1 MAGPSTLTTRGVTIA
16 AMLIALGRPAW
27 WLLALAGFLA
37 RGGIVVFVLAIVSVP
52 SPLVLSNILAPL
64 VTPLAFGTLL
74 PQTVVLIA
82 VGVGLAL
89 FWLIAG
95 GWFAAATEIALIR
108 EAQASADDEGL
119 PAAGEVPVGRRLAVR
134 AAAAHLLAHAPTAL
148 VLGAGSVAI
157 VGVVYAELVN
167 PSDSGPIALRVVVGA
182 ALPLGAIVGA
192 WAFGE
197 LVGGL
202 AVRRI
207 ALGGSSIA
215 GGVAGG
221 VRDLVLRPIGSL
233 VMPLLMMLVL
243 AIDLGAVLATVAIVL
258 GQVRDRLTGGIDD
271 PVATGLTVATLGAS
285 WSLALVV
292 TGLIAAWRSVA
303 LTFEYQRDAAARRA
317 TARAVAGGRQDPP
330 ESGTIG
336 VAAHRRPGDRSVGD
350 PDGRL

>member
-16 AMLIALGRPAW
+16 ALLIALGRPAW
-27 WLLALAGFLA
+27 WLLALAAFLA

-74 PQTVVLIA
+74 PQTAVLIT
-82 VGVGLAL
+82 VGIGLAL

-108 EAQASADDEGL
+108 EAQATADEEGL
-119 PAAGEVPVGRRLAVR
+119 PAAGEVPAGRQLAVR
-134 AAAAHLLAHAPTAL
+134 AAAAHFLAHLPTAL

-157 VGVVYAELVN
+157 VRGIYAELVN
-167 PSDSGPIALRVVVGA
+167 PSDSGPLALRVVVGA
-182 ALPLGAIVGA
+182 ALPLAAIVA
-192 WAFGE
+192 TWAFGE

-207 ALGGSSIA
+207 ALGGASIG

-221 VRDLVLRPIGSL
+221 IGDLVRRPIGSL
-233 VMPLLMMLVL
+233 VMPLLTMVVL
-243 AIDLGAVLATVAIVL
+243 AVDLGAVLATVAIVL
-258 GQVRDRLTGGIDD
+258 GQSRDRLVGGSDD
-271 PVATGLTVATLGAS
+271 PVATGLTVATLGAA

-303 LTFEYQRDAAARRA
+303 LTFEFQRAAALRRWA
-317 TARAVAGGRQDPP
+317 ARAVAGDRQDLD

-336 VAAHRRPGDRSVGD
+336 AGTHRRPGDRSVGD
-350 PDGRL
+350 PDGSL